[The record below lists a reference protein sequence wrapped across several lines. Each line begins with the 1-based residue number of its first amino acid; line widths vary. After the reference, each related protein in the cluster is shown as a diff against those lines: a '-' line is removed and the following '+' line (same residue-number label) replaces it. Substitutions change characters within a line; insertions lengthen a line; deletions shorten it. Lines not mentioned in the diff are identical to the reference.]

1 MVVDPALDDLDIPS
15 NGMLGELLRLAA
27 DDESGHRQLTLTR
40 ASRAAM
46 FWPEEAA
53 ALAGEGRSLTELAGV
68 GPWIGAQLHRW
79 IDEPPPA
86 PEPDETRVGYLT
98 YAEVLRVLREDPA
111 WETTPHGDLQV
122 HSTDSDGGL
131 PLAEI
136 AEAARLEGRTFIAA
150 TDHSQSLTIAH
161 GQDGERLADQG
172 RRIDALNATYAEAG
186 EPFRVL
192 RSIEMDVFEDGAA
205 DMATEELAGLDL
217 VLGAFHSKLRVRED
231 ATPRY
236 LAALRNPT
244 VHVLAH
250 PKARMYGRRAG
261 LTADWTRVFAEAARL
276 GKAVELDAT
285 PYRQDL
291 NVELATI
298 AVAAGVEWF
307 SMGTDAHSPGELAN
321 LPFGMATAELAGVRR
336 DQLLIY
342 KTAEQVRAWAGELKG
357 R

>member
-68 GPWIGAQLHRW
+68 GPWIGALLHRW

-98 YAEVLRVLREDPA
+98 YAEVLRVLRVDPA